1 MAQCE
6 CTCNTYKHIHA
17 THLMVSD
24 LFLKLK
30 ILFLVNQY
38 DDRCLL
44 VWPYLKTYAVEVK
57 TSFLFF
63 GCSGF

>member
-6 CTCNTYKHIHA
+6 CTCTHTNIHA
-17 THLMVSD
+17 THLVVSD

-38 DDRCLL
+38 DDRCLF
-44 VWPYLKTYAVEVK
+44 VWSYLKIYAVEMK

-63 GCSGF
+63 ECSGF